1 MSGGAASRLR
11 PALLLTMGGLRTPPL
26 SNEEHFPPSGLLP
39 EVRSRMGKGR
49 TCRTDIKLFTVTNSP
64 LPPAPLL
71 WLIPSYS
78 PFKEGSFSISS
89 SEKPAL
95 TTPTLRSGV
104 IVHLPLQAPSLHV
117 ITGCVHVSFAHRSSS
132 CPGRDLS
139 YASLCPSIQHR
150 TGSTDAHSPGSAW
163 ARWSP
168 PARSALSSRALGTG
182 GDRLPSWMIRG
193 TRKPSRAAHQQLP
206 ASS

>member
-1 MSGGAASRLR
+1 
-11 PALLLTMGGLRTPPL
+11 
-26 SNEEHFPPSGLLP
+26 
-39 EVRSRMGKGR
+39 MGKGR
-49 TCRTDIKLFTVTNSP
+49 TCRTDIKLFTVTNRP

-104 IVHLPLQAPSLHV
+104 IVHLPLQAPSLLV

-139 YASLCPSIQHR
+139 YASYVLASNTEQAPLMPTALAQHGLAGHR
-150 TGSTDAHSPGSAW
+150 LHAQPYHHGLWEQVGTDSPGGRSGEPESQAG
-163 ARWSP
+163 RLISSSQP
-168 PARSALSSRALGTG
+168 PAEGS
-182 GDRLPSWMIRG
+182 
-193 TRKPSRAAHQQLP
+193 
-206 ASS
+206 